1 MVETDW
7 VMIGFIAW
15 LEPGWK
21 KGWRVMWLSVTSSPG
36 KEHIFSTHVIHALT
50 EKLL

>member
-7 VMIGFIAW
+7 VMSGFIAL

-21 KGWRVMWLSVTSSPG
+21 KRWRVMWLSVTSNPE
-36 KEHIFSTHVIHALT
+36 KEHIFSTHVIHA
-50 EKLL
+50 